1 MGEVGRGLAAAV
13 NDDVELHHATDR
25 WFHPLDMSKAPFNI
39 REVRDIAAW
48 RVHGTAK
55 GRKVVQE
62 LDAEARCKKR
72 AFS

>member
-1 MGEVGRGLAAAV
+1 
-13 NDDVELHHATDR
+13 
-25 WFHPLDMSKAPFNI
+25 MSKAPFNI

-62 LDAEARCKKR
+62 LDAEARGVR
-72 AFS
+72 SARFLDESRTSATLHNLVLILT